1 MTLGATKYIGR
12 RITRREDPRFLTGQ
26 TRYVDDLELPRM
38 VHAAFVR
45 SPHAHAIIR
54 RVEVDAARRHPA
66 LVGVLTGP
74 DIVGTVRPIHCDA
87 RFPGF
92 KGPDWPVLAWPR
104 VRFVGEAVAVVA
116 APSRYLAEDLAELVA
131 VDYEPL
137 PALVDPERAG
147 TPGTMTVHEGWK
159 DNAFVDRTMVAGDV
173 AAAFAEAEYVFEGT
187 FRMHRHT
194 GFPLEGR
201 ACIADYSSATRRLT
215 LYSATQI
222 PHLVR
227 TGLADLLGVPENG
240 VRVVAGDVGG
250 GFGIK
255 GHLFPE
261 EVAVAALAMRLGRPV
276 KWVEDTREHLT
287 SSIHARDHRHRI
299 RIAFRRDGTIL
310 GADADVLVDVGAY
323 SVWPW
328 SATLDVGQAGA
339 MLIGPYAV
347 RHYRARTRGVVTNKC
362 PIGPY
367 RGVGRPAAAFTIERA
382 LDDAARAM
390 AIDPVEIRLR
400 NYIPDDAY
408 PYQHANSHVYDSA
421 SLVASL
427 RKAAGAIGY
436 DRFRAEQA
444 AARAQGRYLGIGFA
458 QYIEQTGHTHEFIK
472 RGTPITFSYDSIRLS
487 LDPSGTFT
495 VQSSLHSH
503 GQGHETTFAQIVAE
517 RLGVPLD
524 AVCVEFGDTATAPY
538 GMGTF
543 ASRSAV
549 LGGGAAW
556 KAADTIRHALLRLG
570 GHVLEAAPEDLEI
583 VDGTVRVKGLAERSV
598 TVAQLARFAFH
609 HSERLPAGMT
619 AADFTTVQTY
629 DAPPGT
635 GAWTNS
641 VNAAIVDVDLAT
653 GTFKILRYLIVED
666 CGNMINPLIVEGQV
680 QGGVAQGIGGAL
692 FEHLNYDGQ
701 GQLLSQTLMEYLLPT
716 ADEVPHLEVLHMTTP
731 SPYTIGGFK
740 GLGEGGAIAPMAT
753 LANAVTDALAPL
765 GVSIR
770 ELPLTPDRILHL
782 IESARPATEARA

>member
-1 MTLGATKYIGR
+1 MTLGATKFIGR
-12 RITRREDPRFLTGQ
+12 RIARREDPRFLMGDTEF
-26 TRYVDDLELPRM
+26 VDDIELPRM

-45 SPHAHAIIR
+45 SLHAHAIIR
-54 RVEVDAARRHPA
+54 AVDVEPVRRHA
-66 LVGVLTGP
+66 ACVGVITGR
-74 DIVGTVRPIHCDA
+74 DIVDSVRPIHCDA
-87 RFPGF
+87 RFPEF

-104 VRFVGEAVAVVA
+104 TRFVGEAVAVVA
-116 APSRYLAEDLAELVA
+116 APSRYLAEDLAELIA

-137 PALVDPERAG
+137 VPLVDPERAAAVG
-147 TPGTMTVHEGWK
+147 TPPVHEGWK
-159 DNAFVDRTMVAGDV
+159 DNFFVDRTMVAGNV
-173 AAAFAEAEYVFEGT
+173 EAALRDAEYIFEGT
-187 FRMHRHT
+187 YRMHRHT

-201 ACIADYSSATRRLT
+201 ACIADYSRATELLT

-227 TGLADLLGVPENG
+227 TGLADVLGMPENHI
-240 VRVVAGDVGG
+240 RVVASDVGG

-261 EVAVAALAMRLGRPV
+261 EVAVAALAIRLGRPV
-276 KWVEDTREHLT
+276 KWVEDTREHLL
-287 SSIHARDHRHRI
+287 SCIHARDHRHTV

-310 GADADVLVDVGAY
+310 GVEADVLVDIGAY

-347 RHYRARTRGVVTNKC
+347 RNYRARTRGVVTNKC

-367 RGVGRPAAAFTIERA
+367 RGVGRPAAVFTIERA
-382 LDDAARAM
+382 LDDAARALS
-390 AIDPVEIRLR
+390 IDPIDLRLR

-408 PYQHANSHVYDSA
+408 PYEHVNGHVYDSA

-427 RKAAGAIGY
+427 RKASEVLDYEG
-436 DRFRAEQA
+436 FRREQA
-444 AARAQGRYLGIGFA
+444 AARKQGRYLGIGFA
-458 QYIEQTGHTHEFIK
+458 QYIEQTGHTHEFVK

-495 VQSSLHSH
+495 AQSSLHSH
-503 GQGHETTFAQIVAE
+503 GQGHETAFAQILAE
-517 RLGVPLD
+517 RLGVPLE
-524 AVCVEFGDTATAPY
+524 AVRVEFGDTASAPY

-549 LGGGAAW
+549 LGGGASW
-556 KAADTIRHALLRLG
+556 KAADVIRGVLTRLA
-570 GHVLEAAPEDLEI
+570 GHVLEASPDDLQVEDG
-583 VDGTVRVKGLAERSV
+583 VVRVKGLAERNV
-598 TVAQLARFAFH
+598 TIRELARFAFH

-619 AADFTTVQTY
+619 AGDFTTVQIY

-641 VNAAIVDVDLAT
+641 VNAAIVEVDVAT
-653 GTFKILRYLIVED
+653 GTFKILRYVIVED
-666 CGNMINPLIVEGQV
+666 CGNLINPLIVDGQIH
-680 QGGVAQGIGGAL
+680 GGVAQGIGGAL
-692 FEHLNYDGQ
+692 FEHLRYDDN

-716 ADEVPHLEVLHMTTP
+716 AEEIPHLEVFHLTTP

-753 LANAVTDALAPL
+753 LSNAVTDALAPL
-765 GVSIR
+765 KVCIR
-770 ELPLTPDRILHL
+770 DLPLTPDRILDL
-782 IESARPATEARA
+782 IESAYGSAVRR